1 MIDWSVL
8 LVSVR
13 RAAISGPVVRQN
25 CVRSDELTGEKEEEE
40 EEGIWVASFFR
51 HIHSAA
57 SISTGRV

>member
-1 MIDWSVL
+1 MIDWSVV

-13 RAAISGPVVRQN
+13 RAVISGPVVRQN
-25 CVRSDELTGEKEEEE
+25 CVRIDELTGGKE
-40 EEGIWVASFFR
+40 EEGIGVASLFR